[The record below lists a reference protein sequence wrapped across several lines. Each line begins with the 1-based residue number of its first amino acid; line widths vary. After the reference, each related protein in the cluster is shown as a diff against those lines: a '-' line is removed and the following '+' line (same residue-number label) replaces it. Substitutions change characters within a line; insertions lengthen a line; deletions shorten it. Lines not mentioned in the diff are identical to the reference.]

1 MTYNKLQSIL
11 PNDEIHYISDS
22 TQFFIDNKIKSKQ
35 FKNNTFI
42 LFEYTIDYIDNTLEL
57 LNKNNIKYSIHTDDL
72 DLQYIII

>member
-1 MTYNKLQSIL
+1 MTYSKLQSIL

-42 LFEYTIDYIDNTLEL
+42 LFEYTIDYIDNTIKL